1 MEKHKPEE
9 EFFKKIIQEAGREKA
24 SPDLYRNVIS
34 AIESKQ
40 ASTLVYKPLISRN
53 VWIAVVLVI
62 SLSIFGLFLMTTDF
76 SMNWNF
82 GFMNYISVPKINLS
96 STMLYAIGFIS
107 LFFLQ
112 IPFLQNYM
120 RSQYK

>member
-1 MEKHKPEE
+1 MENHKTED
-9 EFFKKIIQEAGREKA
+9 EFFKKIIKEAGREKA
-24 SPDLYRNVIS
+24 SSNLYKNVMS
-34 AIESKQ
+34 AIEAKQ
-40 ASTLVYKPLISRN
+40 SVNVGYKPLISRN
-53 VWIAVVLVI
+53 IWIAIVLAI
-62 SLSIFGLFLMTTDF
+62 SLSVFGLIVITTDF

-82 GFMNYISVPKINLS
+82 GFMNYISVPKLNLS

-120 RSQYK
+120 KDQYK

>member
-1 MEKHKPEE
+1 MENHNTEE
-9 EFFKKIIQEAGREKA
+9 EFFKKIIKETGREKV
-24 SPDLYRNVIS
+24 SPDFYRNVMS
-34 AIESKQ
+34 AIETKQ
-40 ASTLVYKPLISRN
+40 TSSLVYKPLISRN
-53 VWIAVVLVI
+53 VWIALVGII
-62 SLSIFGLFLMTTDF
+62 SLSVFGLFLITTDF

-82 GFMNYISVPKINLS
+82 DFMNYISVPKINLS

-120 RSQYK
+120 RNQYK

>member
-1 MEKHKPEE
+1 MEKYKTEE
-9 EFFKKIIQEAGREKA
+9 EFFKKIIKETGREKA
-24 SPDLYRNVIS
+24 SPDLYRNVMS
-34 AIESKQ
+34 AIEAKQ
-40 ASTLVYKPLISRN
+40 SSRFVYEPLISRN
-53 VWIAVVLVI
+53 VWIALGLLI
-62 SLSIFGLFLMTTDF
+62 SLSVFGLILMTTGF

-96 STMLYAIGFIS
+96 STMIYAIGFVS

-120 RSQYK
+120 KDQYK